1 MKAVIV
7 AGRCKTHCKMY
18 KCPNCGMTS
27 ETAGDCPNCK
37 VPMVEV
43 TAEAAP
49 VQPQPEQAQ
58 PSQGGEA
65 GPATDGGAPKVGA

>member
-1 MKAVIV
+1 
-7 AGRCKTHCKMY
+7 
-18 KCPNCGMTS
+18 MTS